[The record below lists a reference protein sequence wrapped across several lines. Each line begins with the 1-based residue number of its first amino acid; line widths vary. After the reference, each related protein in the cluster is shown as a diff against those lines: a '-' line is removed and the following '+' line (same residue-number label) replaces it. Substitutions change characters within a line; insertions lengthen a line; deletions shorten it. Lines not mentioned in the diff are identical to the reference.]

1 VFDYAVAAIL
11 DMALVTPRATAA
23 TTSFL
28 AWSSAAAVDKACRQ
42 KKQEAAVSNAMIAA
56 LLEYVVTHSHE
67 AGEALFRTTSGGY
80 DYFDLPS
87 KQADE
92 VAGKVQDL
100 VDAVEAGEMMPKGP
114 AKTKVRLFH
123 SVLSHPDYP
132 DVLAAAKEIL
142 EGGLSV
148 ERARQFESWAG
159 PFRAIWTQTDEPYNR
174 NVVWV
179 AFDLDRKDFDPF
191 ILNDIDDT
199 RRRSPVIVHVT
210 MDVPGR
216 KIVAVNG
223 LPVGLVRKALK

>member
-1 VFDYAVAAIL
+1 
-11 DMALVTPRATAA
+11 
-23 TTSFL
+23 
-28 AWSSAAAVDKACRQ
+28 
-42 KKQEAAVSNAMIAA
+42 
-56 LLEYVVTHSHE
+56 
-67 AGEALFRTTSGGY
+67 
-80 DYFDLPS
+80 
-87 KQADE
+87 
-92 VAGKVQDL
+92 
-100 VDAVEAGEMMPKGP
+100 
-114 AKTKVRLFH
+114 
-123 SVLSHPDYP
+123 VLSHPDYP

-199 RRRSPVIVHVT
+199 RRRSSVIVHVT